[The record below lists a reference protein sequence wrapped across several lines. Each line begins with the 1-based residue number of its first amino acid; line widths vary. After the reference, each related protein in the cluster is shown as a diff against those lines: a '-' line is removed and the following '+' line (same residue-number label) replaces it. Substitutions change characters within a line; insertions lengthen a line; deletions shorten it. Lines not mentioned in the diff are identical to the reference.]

1 MIIFIN
7 DDRAYLYW
15 VTHHRQGFVLEGRR
29 RPKVTRLVL
38 HRATCTDIKRAD
50 SKRTHWTT
58 GAKLKVC
65 SVDLNELKAWAV
77 EESDSEASPCEKCR
91 PEREVPSEGSG
102 EIHLTKLGADI
113 LDYVL
118 DAALIHLDHEQPPYS
133 LTVSEIAACFGKT
146 PGQLSATLHRLVD
159 DGLLTVDG
167 RPGVAVPIPLKRT
180 VWPTIRALRTLQ
192 AFQAESDEMIQA
204 ELAKLYPE

>member
-29 RPKVTRLVL
+29 RPKVSHLLL
-38 HRATCTDIKRAD
+38 HRATCSDIKRTD

-58 GAKLKVC
+58 GAKLKAC
-65 SVDLNELKAWAV
+65 SVNLNELGDWAV
-77 EESDSEASPCEKCR
+77 EESGSAATQCEKCR
-91 PEREVPSEGSG
+91 PEHELPSESSG

-118 DAALIHLDHEQPPYS
+118 DAALIHIDHEQPPYR
-133 LTVSEIAACFGKT
+133 LMVSEIAACFNKT
-146 PGQLSATLHRLVD
+146 PGQLSAALHRLVD
-159 DGLLTVDG
+159 DGLLAVDG
-167 RPGVAVPIPLKRT
+167 KLVAAVPIPHKRI

-192 AFQAESDEMIQA
+192 AFQSESDEMIQA
-204 ELAKLYPE
+204 ELAKLRTD